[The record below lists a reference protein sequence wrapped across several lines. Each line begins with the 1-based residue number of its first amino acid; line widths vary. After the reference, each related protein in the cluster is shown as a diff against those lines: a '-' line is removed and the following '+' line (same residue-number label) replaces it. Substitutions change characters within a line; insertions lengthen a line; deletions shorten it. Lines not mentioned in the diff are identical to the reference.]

1 MNGET
6 NEGGL
11 DEDSGMLRH
20 LVFRL
25 GINGNNGSGAG
36 FKSTADRNSTK
47 NRASEFCLSST
58 QLSRDFYTANETDK
72 GCEYLRV
79 YRVRRPYVNS
89 DVTVRS
95 GYTVCVPSWKTQVR
109 SAVQTQSGP
118 SIGK

>member
-1 MNGET
+1 MKT
-6 NEGGL
+6 P
-11 DEDSGMLRH
+11 
-20 LVFRL
+20 VCC
-25 GINGNNGSGAG
+25 GILFFAVGSMATMARAQDLNPQP
-36 FKSTADRNSTK
+36 TATPQKIAPQSS
-47 NRASEFCLSST
+47 ASVPLSF
-58 QLSRDFYTANETDK
+58 SRDFYTANETDK

-89 DVTVRS
+89 DVTVPS

>member
-1 MNGET
+1 MKTPVCCSILFFAATIVITAQGQ
-6 NEGGL
+6 GL
-11 DEDSGMLRH
+11 TPQPMAAPQK
-20 LVFRL
+20 
-25 GINGNNGSGAG
+25 I
-36 FKSTADRNSTK
+36 TAQNS
-47 NRASEFCLSST
+47 ASVPIRSS
-58 QLSRDFYTANETDK
+58 SDFYTANETDK